1 MKQKGKAIQL
11 QQGTVKDL
19 ISHLANLPEREK
31 SPDDPV
37 SLPEIFRT
45 KEYMAEIRNALKRG
59 YTFEDLSKIFTE
71 KCGVTISVRQLKYHY
86 TRGKNK
92 LPKERSPSVKSPQKM
107 VVVPTKPTEKVSLND
122 AEISRGKEVAT
133 TDAMSAKPGSFD
145 IDMQQ
150 EEI

>member
-1 MKQKGKAIQL
+1 MKQKSRVIQL
-11 QQGTVKDL
+11 QQSMVTDL
-19 ISHLANLPEREK
+19 ISHLAKLPEREK

-59 YTFEDLSKIFTE
+59 YTFEDLSRIFTE
-71 KCGVTISVRQLKYHY
+71 KCGIPISVRQLKYHY

-92 LPKERSPSVKSPQKM
+92 LPKERYSSTKLPQKGSA
-107 VVVPTKPTEKVSLND
+107 VSAQSTEKASLNGM
-122 AEISRGKEVAT
+122 ETSCGKEVMP
-133 TDAMSAKPGSFD
+133 DARSAKRGSFD